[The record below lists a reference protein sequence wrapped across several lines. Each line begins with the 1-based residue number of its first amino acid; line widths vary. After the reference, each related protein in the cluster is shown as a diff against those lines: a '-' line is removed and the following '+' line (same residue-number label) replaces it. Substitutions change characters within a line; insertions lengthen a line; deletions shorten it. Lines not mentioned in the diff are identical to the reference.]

1 MVGQGYDTGGSDT
14 SGDSAPRLC
23 SAAATELSVRPFM
36 GKLPSVSD
44 SAFVVTQIGDKG
56 SVERKR
62 ADEITDYV
70 IKPVLDEFDLG
81 IIRADR
87 DPTPGQITP
96 QMLRTLLEAK
106 VVIADLTGRN
116 PNVYYELA
124 VAQSFSKP
132 TITMVDLAV
141 NVAFDSKDER
151 LIELG
156 EYKAAL
162 SVPQAEDAKKALRSA
177 LKVVLAEGYKPS
189 SLVAEVA
196 TARSIDDLAPENPMA
211 SELASLRET
220 VDEIRTLVARPRVSI
235 PRNVQAEREVLRELV
250 ERLATEPGALAAL
263 RTADREETSTAFDQ
277 WLDRVMENAASWASP
292 KQPAQDDPWATPPG
306 GWAEEPPF

>member
-1 MVGQGYDTGGSDT
+1 MS
-14 SGDSAPRLC
+14 
-23 SAAATELSVRPFM
+23 E
-36 GKLPSVSD
+36 

-70 IKPVLDEFDLG
+70 ITPVLAEFQLG

-132 TITMVDLAV
+132 TITMVDQAA

-156 EYKAAL
+156 EYKSAL

-177 LKVVLAEGYKPS
+177 LKVVLADGYQPS

-220 VDEIRTLVARPRVSI
+220 VDEIRNLVARPPVAI
-235 PRNVQAEREVLRELV
+235 PKSVQAEREVLRELV
-250 ERLATEPGALAAL
+250 ERLAVEPGALDIL
-263 RTADREETSTAFDQ
+263 NTADRNETSTAFDQ
-277 WLDRVMENAASWASP
+277 WLDRMIENASVWASNKP
-292 KQPAQDDPWATPPG
+292 DAVTADPWAMPPPPSPPSG
-306 GWAEEPPF
+306 GWSDEPPF